1 MDLVGCRQQRARGHL
16 MDTLHTW
23 QQTVTSYNRDVLLC
37 KKDGIKLTKSFFPL
51 FHINILVLQVAVEG
65 SSLVIMHCELKT
77 IYKLSPNIRSFIC
90 IMYSERR
97 AAIRVCS
104 EHLSLPSFP
113 LLAWTIL
120 TLTVFL
126 CLGVVKIHRSAN
138 AERRWRASEAHGA
151 CTCIRLWNMNLIDVC
166 LWKRDRSEHVPG
178 VQRVCASFCSS
189 GFLGLGVITALICLP
204 GVCVWVTLKFSLAL
218 QLSTSVRTPAALD
231 CSRICPQC
239 LHVSPCVFVFVC
251 RERER
256 VKRFDSLHTVSHIA
270 LDM

>member
-1 MDLVGCRQQRARGHL
+1 MESGRLQTADGQGTPRG
-16 MDTLHTW
+16 LHAW
-23 QQTVTSYNRDVLLC
+23 QHMIMSCNRDVLLF
-37 KKDGIKLTKSFFPL
+37 KKYGIKSTKSFFLL
-51 FHINILVLQVAVEG
+51 FYINIPVLHVAVEG
-65 SSLVIMHCELKT
+65 SYLVILHCKLKT
-77 IYKLSPNIRSFIC
+77 IFKFSPNIRSFIC

-97 AAIRVCS
+97 AAISVCS
-104 EHLSLPSFP
+104 VHLWFPSFP
-113 LLAWTIL
+113 LLVWTIL

-138 AERRWRASEAHGA
+138 AERRRRASGAHDA
-151 CTCIRLWNMNLIDVC
+151 CTSIWLWKMNLIDVC
-166 LWKRDRSEHVPG
+166 LSKRDRSEHVPG

-231 CSRICPQC
+231 CSRICPPC
-239 LHVSPCVFVFVC
+239 LHVFPCIFVCVC

-256 VKRFDSLHTVSHIA
+256 VKPFDSLHTVSHIA